1 MNNFASIFEELSKL
15 YEEATQEA
23 VVENFENENGVAAW
37 SKNAISWYTQ
47 AAKELGL
54 SDYTMKLVGYGNN
67 AKVVVTAVKNG
78 KKLSAEELNEAV
90 THEVQNVEDAKEFI
104 KYIFPDL
111 TESITEA
118 AEDEIVED
126 EIPVEEVPVEEPAV
140 EEEPRRLIIECDKCG
155 ALVIKDEADIVVD
168 EETDLVN
175 VEEECQFCEEAKGY
189 KIIGVVAPYEAA
201 EAEEPIEDEL
211 AEEDDV
217 IDEGLSEG
225 ADIKDPNVSK
235 ILARLKKI
243 ADANGTKIGVDNMS
257 SQTELIK
264 KHCSE
269 KECDLLRNVVLTDGT
284 VVNMLEEDL
293 AD

>member
-15 YEEATQEA
+15 YEENTQEA
-23 VVENFENENGVAAW
+23 VVENFERDNGVAAW

-54 SDYTMKLVGYGNN
+54 SDYTMKLVGYGNDT
-67 AKVVVTAVKNG
+67 KVVVTAVKNG
-78 KKLSAEELNEAV
+78 KKLSAEEPNEAV

-126 EIPVEEVPVEEPAV
+126 EIPVEEVPVEEPVV
-140 EEEPRRLIIECDKCG
+140 EEESRRLVIECDKCG

-175 VEEECQFCEEAKGY
+175 VEDECQFCEEANGY
-189 KIIGVVAPYEAA
+189 KIIGVVAPYEV
-201 EAEEPIEDEL
+201 AEEVVNEEPVEEEPVEEAVEESKTEDLTEAKTTKQRLIVIEPGYQYKDKDGSIYTLYGDEC
-211 AEEDDV
+211 EEDDTGITYNWDYV
-217 IDEGLSEG
+217 EAEDG
-225 ADIKDPNVSK
+225 DIY
-235 ILARLKKI
+235 IF
-243 ADANGTKIGVDNMS
+243 
-257 SQTELIK
+257 
-264 KHCSE
+264 
-269 KECDLLRNVVLTDGT
+269 
-284 VVNMLEEDL
+284 
-293 AD
+293 